1 MSSIIQLSLP
11 AGDYTTFMI
20 QRMNEIDISRIVQSV
35 ETLYNPS
42 CSSIEK
48 NQASQL
54 LSTITTSN
62 NSRFVATSIMES
74 KDPCICILLFSTLV
88 VTNNSRIFAANML
101 IDIIK
106 TQWKASP
113 DESVLHILSFAEKY
127 ILDDVSVCS
136 MNGCEIE

>member
-1 MSSIIQLSLP
+1 MNDLDLSS
-11 AGDYTTFMI
+11 
-20 QRMNEIDISRIVQSV
+20 IVQSV

-42 CSSIEK
+42 CSSIDK

-54 LSTITTSN
+54 LSTLT
-62 NSRFVATSIMES
+62 NSEHSRYVAMSIMES
-74 KDPCICILLFSTLV
+74 KDPRMDSLLFSTLV

-106 TQWKASP
+106 RQWKAAP

-127 ILDDVSVCS
+127 ILNDFSVYS
-136 MNGCEIE
+136 MTE